1 MAYSEI
7 LYDVSERIATLTLN
21 RPEKLNAWTNQMGAE
36 VRAALLAAEEDAD
49 VRIII
54 ITGAGR
60 GFCAG
65 ADMGMLQSAA
75 ASGVDRRILPP
86 HEPAR
91 NSANPNFQ
99 NLAFQNP
106 GFQRRYS
113 YFPSIQ
119 KPILA
124 AINGPCAGL
133 GFVLALYCDLR
144 FASDTARLGTAFARR
159 GLIAEHGIAWM
170 LPRLI
175 GPAHALDLLLS
186 ARMIDAAEAARMG
199 LVNRVIP
206 AGQLLPQVRA
216 YAAELGTM
224 VSPRSMSVIKQQV
237 YNALMETLEEATVAA
252 DQAMLESFESQ
263 DFKEG
268 VAHFVEKRAP
278 AFTGK

>member
-1 MAYSEI
+1 
-7 LYDVSERIATLTLN
+7 
-21 RPEKLNAWTNQMGAE
+21 MG
-36 VRAALLAAEEDAD
+36 L
-49 VRIII
+49 
-54 ITGAGR
+54 
-60 GFCAG
+60 
-65 ADMGMLQSAA
+65 LQSAA
-75 ASGVDRRILPP
+75 ASGVDRPVLPP
-86 HEPAR
+86 QPEPAR
-91 NSANPNFQ
+91 NGAN
-99 NLAFQNP
+99 A

-133 GFVLALYCDLR
+133 GFVLSLYCDLR
-144 FASDTARLGTAFARR
+144 FASDTARLGTAFSRR

-199 LVNRVIP
+199 LVNSVIP

-237 YNALMETLEEATVAA
+237 YDALMETLEEATVAA
-252 DQAMLESFESQ
+252 DKAMLESFDSQ

-278 AFTGK
+278 AFTGR